1 MGASQSQPPYTPAP
15 IHYQTGQ
22 ECAYP
27 SGISVVG
34 SYPQRPGEADC
45 SVCHFSWLYMIR
57 MLKDLLA
64 PMRKIV
70 RDVSIDREHC

>member
-1 MGASQSQPPYTPAP
+1 MQNRAFDVCGCRHMQ
-15 IHYQTGQ
+15 GQ

-64 PMRKIV
+64 SMRKNCERCV
-70 RDVSIDREHC
+70 HR

>member
-1 MGASQSQPPYTPAP
+1 MQNRAFDVRGCCHIQE
-15 IHYQTGQ
+15 Q

-34 SYPQRPGEADC
+34 SYPQRPSEADC

-57 MLKDLLA
+57 MLKHLLA
-64 PMRKIV
+64 SMRKNCERCV
-70 RDVSIDREHC
+70 HR